1 MEKRIPLVDKLIS
14 FENGSMNRDDSIEL
28 FQELVNNGM
37 AWQLQGFYG
46 RTAMALI
53 NDGLVT
59 RPKEGK
65 E

>member
-1 MEKRIPLVDKLIS
+1 MERVPIFERLMS
-14 FENGSMNRDDSIEL
+14 FEDGQLDNKELIDL

-46 RTAMALI
+46 RTAIALI
-53 NDGLVT
+53 NEGLVT